1 MRNEIDNPWR
11 LPGIDTLATANASSD
26 TGYVIIENA
35 LSPQQSRGRKS
46 AVEPARNVPYETSV
60 SRDPLAKEANR
71 KMTKLET
78 RPYFVV
84 GDLLANS
91 GLGALVGVC
100 CALVIPQNWSSFVAM
115 MAGMFL
121 GMLIAIPVQLA
132 SSLLLGAFETMLPMM
147 LSGMSSGMLVAMMAS
162 QGLVPWRDGLAT
174 GALAG
179 LAVVAFT
186 YVMNALLTRE
196 ANPSEAKQ

>member
-1 MRNEIDNPWR
+1 
-11 LPGIDTLATANASSD
+11 
-26 TGYVIIENA
+26 
-35 LSPQQSRGRKS
+35 
-46 AVEPARNVPYETSV
+46 
-60 SRDPLAKEANR
+60 
-71 KMTKLET
+71 MTQIET

-84 GDLLANS
+84 GDLIANS
-91 GLGALVGVC
+91 ALGALVGVC
-100 CALVIPQNWSSFVAM
+100 CALVIPQNWPSLVAM

-162 QGLVPWRDGLAT
+162 QKPIPWRDGLTA

-186 YVMNALLTRE
+186 YAMNALLTRE
-196 ANPSEAKQ
+196 AKPSETKQ

>member
-1 MRNEIDNPWR
+1 
-11 LPGIDTLATANASSD
+11 
-26 TGYVIIENA
+26 
-35 LSPQQSRGRKS
+35 
-46 AVEPARNVPYETSV
+46 
-60 SRDPLAKEANR
+60 
-71 KMTKLET
+71 MTQIET

-84 GDLLANS
+84 GDLIANS
-91 GLGALVGVC
+91 ALGALVGVC
-100 CALVIPQNWSSFVAM
+100 CALVIPQNWSSLVAM
-115 MAGMFL
+115 MAGMLL

-147 LSGMSSGMLVAMMAS
+147 LSGMSSGMLVAMVAS

-196 ANPSEAKQ
+196 ANPSETNR